1 MKESTKIRPVPL
13 RFWKYHG
20 LGNDFVVVEGPPL
33 LAPDR
38 AVRLCDR
45 HRGIGADGVL
55 SVLPPRDGGAAYM
68 HVYNPDGSV
77 AAMCGNGIRCVARH
91 LAETRGL
98 DGEIV
103 IETDSGPRP
112 CTVHR
117 DASGVGSVTV
127 DMGRARVEGWQEF
140 EVGAELVRSLRV
152 SMGNPH
158 AVILDGPELARA
170 GTLGPAIEARVP
182 GGVNVGFGRAAGKL
196 IDLVVWERGVGLT
209 DACGTGACAAAVAAL
224 HEGRLD
230 GTGPVTVR
238 LPGGELEVTVGPDQ
252 SVLMKGPAER
262 VFTGET
268 GL

>member
-1 MKESTKIRPVPL
+1 MAL

-20 LGNDFVVVEGPPL
+20 LGNDFVVVEEPALMEPG
-33 LAPDR
+33 R

-55 SVLPPRDGGAAYM
+55 SVLPPRDGGTAYM
-68 HVYNPDGSV
+68 HIYNPDGSV
-77 AAMCGNGIRCVARH
+77 AAMCGNGVRCVARH

-103 IETDSGPRP
+103 VETDSGPKR

-117 DASGVGSVTV
+117 GAGGGVDGITV
-127 DMGRARVEGWQEF
+127 DMGRARVEGRQDF

-158 AVILDGPELARA
+158 AVILDGPEPARA
-170 GTLGPAIEARVP
+170 GALGPVIEARVP
-182 GGVNVGFGRAAGKL
+182 GGLNVGFGRASGSS
-196 IDLVVWERGVGLT
+196 IDLVVWERGAGLT
-209 DACGTGACAAAVAAL
+209 EACGTGACAAAVAAL
-224 HEGRLD
+224 HEGRLE

-238 LPGGELEVTVGPDQ
+238 LPGGALEITVGPDL
-252 SVLMKGPAER
+252 SVRMKGPAER
-262 VFTGET
+262 VFSGET
-268 GL
+268 GI